1 MNSAVLVILFIAV
14 IGAIIAGE
22 FLAKKMGIKP
32 SKPSRPGSGNPDD
45 KKFEKRK

>member
-1 MNSAVLVILFIAV
+1 MNSAVLVILFLAV

-32 SKPSRPGSGNPDD
+32 SKPSNSGKPGSGKPDD
-45 KKFEKRK
+45 KKHG